1 METNSEKEN
10 KIVEFSNYLI
20 QNLVNIKKKN
30 KVEKIKLNITN
41 RYITIYLDNQKHKIT
56 NLIEYKNLI
65 DELSLE
71 YRMIL
76 KYFPKY
82 TNHFNNSIIILK

>member
-1 METNSEKEN
+1 MEINSEKTN
-10 KIVEFSNYLI
+10 KVIEFSNYLI

-30 KVEKIKLNITN
+30 NNKKIKLNITS

-82 TNHFNNSIIILK
+82 TNRFNNSIIILK